1 MTLVPLP
8 LHRFPLCRSTDVH
21 EFTARLN
28 GVYYPATVV
37 PGSAPRFPAASVL
50 HAVHTPDFTLG
61 YIRPGGDVEV
71 TPVEDTTTYHVNLA
85 LSGSLVAVSGTDE
98 VTVRPGYAAVHSPL
112 RKHVLRARAG
122 SELIGL
128 KLSRELVEG
137 ELGAL
142 LGRPVT
148 GPVRLAPG
156 FDLRDGAGRSW
167 LSLAQLILAEV
178 DRPGLLDGALVRR
191 QYMRTLVAG
200 LLTAQRHELSDALRG
215 AEAPLRPRTLRR
227 ALDHLHAHL
236 DEPLTVSDLA
246 VAAGCSARRLQ
257 ETFAAHLGVAPMAH
271 LRAVRLDAARRL
283 LAEGGSPV
291 TEVAQRCGFTHL
303 GRFSAAYRERF
314 GELPSRTLGG
324 ADPGTDRA

>member
-1 MTLVPLP
+1 MTVAPLP
-8 LHRFPLCRSTDVH
+8 LHRFPLCRSSDVH

-28 GVYYPATVV
+28 SVYYPATVV
-37 PGSAPRFPAASVL
+37 PGGGRRFPAASVL

-85 LSGSLVAVSGTDE
+85 LSGSMVAVSGGEE
-98 VTVRPGYAAVHSPL
+98 VAVRPDRAAVHSP
-112 RKHVLRARAG
+112 RRAHVLRVRAG

-128 KLSRELVEG
+128 KLSRDLVEG
-137 ELGAL
+137 ELGAM

-148 GPVRLAPG
+148 GPVRLAAT

-167 LSLAQLILAEV
+167 LALAQLILAEV
-178 DRPGLLDGALVRR
+178 DRPGLLDGALVRQ

-200 LLTAQRHELSDALRG
+200 LLTAQRHELTDALRG
-215 AEAPLRPRTLRR
+215 VGAPLRPRTLRR

-236 DEPLTVSDLA
+236 DDPLTASDLA
-246 VAAGCSARRLQ
+246 VAAGCSVRRLQ
-257 ETFAAHLGVAPMAH
+257 ESFAAHLGISPMTY
-271 LRAVRLDAARRL
+271 LRTVRLDASRRL
-283 LAEGGSPV
+283 LAEGSGTV
-291 TEVAQRCGFTHL
+291 TEVAQRSGFTHL

-324 ADPGTDRA
+324 AEP

>member
-1 MTLVPLP
+1 MTLAPLP
-8 LHRFPLCRSTDVH
+8 LHRFPLCRSSDVH
-21 EFTARLN
+21 EFAARLN
-28 GVYYPATVV
+28 SVYYPATVV
-37 PGSAPRFPAASVL
+37 PGASRRFPGTSVL

-85 LSGSLVAVSGTDE
+85 LSGSLTAVSGSDE
-98 VTVRPGYAAVHSPL
+98 VTVRPGHASVHSP
-112 RKHVLRARAG
+112 RRTHVLRARAG

-148 GPVRLAPG
+148 GPVRLAPS
-156 FDLRDGAGRSW
+156 FDLRNGAGRSW
-167 LSLAQLILAEV
+167 LALAQLIMTEV
-178 DRPGLLDGALVRR
+178 DRPGLLDGALVRK

-200 LLTAQRHELSDALRG
+200 LLTAQRHELTDALRG
-215 AEAPLRPRTLRR
+215 AETPLRPRTLRR
-227 ALDHLHAHL
+227 ALDHLHAHF
-236 DEPLTVSDLA
+236 DEPLTVPDLA
-246 VAAGCSARRLQ
+246 VAAGCSVRRLQ
-257 ETFAAHLGVAPMAH
+257 ESFAEHLGIAPMTH
-271 LRAVRLDAARRL
+271 LRTVRLDAARRQ
-283 LAEGGSPV
+283 LAEGSGTV

-324 ADPGTDRA
+324 AAE

>member
-1 MTLVPLP
+1 MTLAPLP
-8 LHRFPLCRSTDVH
+8 LHRFPLCRSSDVH

-28 GVYYPATVV
+28 SVYYPATVV
-37 PGSAPRFPAASVL
+37 PGAGRRFPAASVL

-85 LSGSLVAVSGTDE
+85 LSGSMVAVSGSDE
-98 VTVRPGYAAVHSPL
+98 VSVRPGHAAVHSP
-112 RKHVLRARAG
+112 RRTHVLRVRAG

-128 KLSRELVEG
+128 KLSRALVEG

-148 GPVRLAPG
+148 GPVRLAAD

-167 LSLAQLILAEV
+167 SALAQLIMAEV
-178 DRPGLLDGALVRR
+178 DRPGLLDGALVRQ

-200 LLTAQRHELSDALRG
+200 LLTAQRHELTDALHRV
-215 AEAPLRPRTLRR
+215 EAPLRPRNLRR

-236 DEPLTVSDLA
+236 DDPLTVTDLA
-246 VAAGCSARRLQ
+246 LAAGCSVRRLQ
-257 ETFAAHLGVAPMAH
+257 ESFTEHLGVPPMTH
-271 LRAVRLDAARRL
+271 LRTVRLDASRRL
-283 LAEGGSPV
+283 LADGGGTV

-303 GRFSAAYRERF
+303 GRFSAAYRQRF
-314 GELPSRTLGG
+314 GELPSQTLGG
-324 ADPGTDRA
+324 ASP